1 MATHVSTLS
10 DRNRARGIRVAG
22 VAIILLAAGAAL
34 LPAGKTISS
43 DMIGGLLIAAGLIEA
58 VAGSLR
64 REVRPFAT
72 AAGAVTAIAGLV
84 FIINPETHFFPT
96 VAPVIAWLILRCLIL
111 AVASSESEGS
121 IRIWTGISAGV
132 DLVLAVLLI
141 TGLSISTFV
150 ISIFGPTREMVATF
164 AWVLAASFLTNGLL
178 LLQVASC
185 EARPARPASSP

>member
-10 DRNRARGIRVAG
+10 DRNRARGIRAAG

>member
-1 MATHVSTLS
+1 MATHLSTLS

-22 VAIILLAAGAAL
+22 IAIILLSAGAAL
-34 LPAGKTISS
+34 LPAGKTIAS

-111 AVASSESEGS
+111 AIASSESEGS